1 MTKPLVSFGSGI
13 AHWRALVAGAGI
25 LLGASLTGAAI
36 PLFVGAIGDGVARM
50 MALPAL
56 FLLALLL
63 LYSRKVL
70 LLLIILFRASGD
82 IFFEATRFSVGGYQ
96 IGVGGLIIAF
106 VILVVVLLVAEMP
119 DILPKRMIP
128 IWAGFILIALLG
140 VVIAPAKA

>member
-25 LLGASLTGAAI
+25 LWGASLTGAAI
-36 PLFVGAIGDGVARM
+36 PLFVGAIGEGVARM

-63 LYSRKVL
+63 LYSRKLL

-82 IFFEATRFSVGGYQ
+82 IFLDATRFSLGGYQ
-96 IGVGGLIIAF
+96 IGVGGLINAF
-106 VILVVVLLVAEMP
+106 VILIVVLLVAEKP
-119 DILPKRMIP
+119 DIPPKKMIA
-128 IWAGFILIALLG
+128 IWSGFLLIALLG
-140 VVIAPAKA
+140 LVIAP